1 MEHKFIQILTAW
13 HGAVGDTKKRHTI
26 ERVVQGQAAH
36 GNVLSL
42 PSTGKTY
49 ILAAEICPDPT
60 YACIHP

>member
-1 MEHKFIQILTAW
+1 MEHKFIQILTTW

-36 GNVLSL
+36 GNVLLL

-49 ILAAEICPDPT
+49 ILAAEI
-60 YACIHP
+60 

>member
-49 ILAAEICPDPT
+49 ILAAEI
-60 YACIHP
+60 